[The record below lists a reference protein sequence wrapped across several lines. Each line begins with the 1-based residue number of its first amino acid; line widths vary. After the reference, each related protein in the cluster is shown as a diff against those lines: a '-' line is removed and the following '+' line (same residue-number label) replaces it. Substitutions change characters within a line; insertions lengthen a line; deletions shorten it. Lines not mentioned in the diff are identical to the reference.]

1 MKCLLLLSIR
11 GKSGDNYHKMENVED
26 FDAIQKRLRD
36 EIAPF
41 KSFNRGESAKGKQSG
56 SSDVTPQNGSQGQM
70 PDFSSILAQLNQT
83 KNNLVNIEDSLEQQ
97 RLEVENLMKQ
107 L

>member
-1 MKCLLLLSIR
+1 MLLSIR

-70 PDFSSILAQLNQT
+70 PDFSGILAQLNQT